1 MIEFEVSPTSLSSQA
16 LVAGTLVATLL
27 VIWLVGRLLVP
38 VRFLPGN
45 KMLRLAVVMVSGL
58 SFTTGAAA
66 FFCLRH
72 MHFMSWLAMGQVLAV
87 GIWFWLN
94 RSFETKAGEAET
106 WEWREIATML
116 AVGAVFVFFS
126 ILPGIWWSSEGGIVS
141 LHEDLGF
148 YVSLV
153 SALPEAQAANAWAI
167 FMGEEAR
174 EASGIRDA
182 WYHWGGIFLAAGIRG
197 VSGLPAAPALLL
209 VTSGVLNFILTL
221 AAAALADS
229 LWRLRPTAA
238 LLAGAGAILCVH
250 FVRLIPTLLDVL
262 NSALPFDVFHHV
274 RVTLA
279 LTLPYKYEGVLLL
292 LTLALWQARRAGLS
306 LFTLYAAACSAP
318 HSVAVAASATATLAG
333 LGLVLRDRAMLRT
346 GLAATSVS
354 LAGWATMHFVFSA
367 GLTVS
372 KGAPAVGF
380 SALSELPKVLSH
392 GLLDVAA
399 TMLMSVFFVAG
410 AVFLVREGRRSAQNE
425 VRLLGWLCISGIAG
439 SCLALHALR
448 SGDRFHVVMLTHAAL
463 VMPVGACGLLGMAR
477 LLDGWRR
484 LAAIAILACVVT
496 LGIHT
501 QISPLLVRRSETWG
515 TQDLAGLRTELQGR
529 PFGYFSKNDRNWW
542 ISKHAMLGGL
552 IESRCMRLNPLDER
566 PSIHYSPHSST
577 LPLRWLP
584 PIENELTTDWSV
596 RLANRLGV
604 RHVLETWEDRMPKR
618 LREKCRP
625 VWSGAGLMLYELPP
639 VPSSQK
645 EVVAR

>member
-1 MIEFEVSPTSLSSQA
+1 MIATEVSPTSFTSQA
-16 LVAGTLVATLL
+16 FLAATLVATLL

-38 VRFLPGN
+38 MRLLPGS
-45 KMLRLAVVMVSGL
+45 KMLRLAVVMASGL

-66 FFCLRH
+66 LFCLRH
-72 MHFMSWLAMGQVLAV
+72 MHFMSWLALGQVMAV

-94 RSFETKAGEAET
+94 RSIESKTVVAES
-106 WEWREIATML
+106 WQWRETASML
-116 AVGAVFVFFS
+116 AVGAVFVVFS
-126 ILPGIWWSSEGGIVS
+126 ILPGIWWTVEGGIVS
-141 LHEDLGF
+141 LHEDMGF

-153 SALPEAQAANAWAI
+153 SALSEARAANAWAI
-167 FMGEEAR
+167 FMGEHAI

-182 WYHWGGIFLAAGIRG
+182 WYHWGGMFLAAGIRG

-209 VTSGVLNFILTL
+209 VATGVLNFILML

-229 LWRLRPTAA
+229 LWRLRPAA
-238 LLAGAGAILCVH
+238 AVLAGAGAILCVH

-262 NSALPFDVFHHV
+262 NTALPFDVFHHV

-279 LTLPYKYEGVLLL
+279 LTFPYKYEGVLLL
-292 LTLALWQARRAGLS
+292 LTLALWQARRPGLS

-333 LGLVLRDRAMLRT
+333 LGVLLRDRAMLRT
-346 GLAATSVS
+346 GLSATGVS
-354 LAGWATMHFVFSA
+354 LAGWATMHFVFRS
-367 GLTVS
+367 GLTEA
-372 KGAPAVGF
+372 KGAPAMGF
-380 SALSELPKVLSH
+380 SPLSELPQVLSH

-425 VRLLGWLCISGIAG
+425 VRMLGWLCLSGIAG

-448 SGDRFHVVMLTHAAL
+448 SGDRFHVVMLTHATL

-477 LLDGWRR
+477 LMDGWRR
-484 LAAIAILACVVT
+484 LAATAALACVVM

-501 QISPLLVRRSETWG
+501 QISPLLVRKSETWG

-566 PSIHYSPHSST
+566 TSIHYSPHSST

-584 PIENELTTDWSV
+584 PIENELTTDWSQ

-639 VPSSQK
+639 VPVSQK